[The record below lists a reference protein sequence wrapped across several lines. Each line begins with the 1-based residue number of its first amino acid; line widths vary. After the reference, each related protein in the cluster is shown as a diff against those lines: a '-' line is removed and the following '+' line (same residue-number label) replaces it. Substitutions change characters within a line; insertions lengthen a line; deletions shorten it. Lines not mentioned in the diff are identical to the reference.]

1 MEDFRKDFKRCL
13 VGRTVA
19 SDSEEEKTE
28 REDISW
34 CPIRSHL
41 SRRVEGL
48 LAVDG
53 QWDCSTSTLSV
64 LRFHNF

>member
-1 MEDFRKDFKRCL
+1 MEDFRKAFKRCL

-19 SDSEEEKTE
+19 SDSEEGKTE
-28 REDISW
+28 REDVSW

-53 QWDCSTSTLSV
+53 Q
-64 LRFHNF
+64 